1 MGVGSESEGKAKM
14 SHKDKSIAVNGD
26 IGQAEGLLG
35 AKKTLSGKKG
45 E

>member
-1 MGVGSESEGKAKM
+1 M
-14 SHKDKSIAVNGD
+14 SSKDKSIAVNGD

-35 AKKTLSGKKG
+35 AKKSGKKG